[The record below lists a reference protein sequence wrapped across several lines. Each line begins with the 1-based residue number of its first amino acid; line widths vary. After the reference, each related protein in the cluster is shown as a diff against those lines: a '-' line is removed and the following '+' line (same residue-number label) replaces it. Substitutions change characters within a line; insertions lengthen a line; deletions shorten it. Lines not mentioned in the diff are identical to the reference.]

1 MINLIIF
8 FFRGLGVFKNMK
20 ESLKQP
26 VEEIVADRIIAN
38 TMAWGHDYVSEKNRN
53 MRVLSPGDFGI
64 KSRLNFIVNNNPE
77 KQMVHVFDAEEAK
90 EVFLSFNGVEGNVVF
105 NLEERKVIKESASGL
120 SVLQTL
126 EEGTLLIEYG
136 IGGGE
141 LIDVLNQIEDKARTS
156 GLYDEMGNRKRPEN
170 MSLAVEKKIN
180 VDKAFSHQ
188 GTIYP
193 LFGQDPDELKQ
204 MFDNPDELILRQDPY
219 TGNDFGFIR
228 KKDLDYFEKHDK
240 IINDVF
246 IEMGITFE
254 ELILLL
260 EKDEQL
266 GILVSQEIKKEVD
279 KRMKE
284 LEE

>member
-1 MINLIIF
+1 
-8 FFRGLGVFKNMK
+8 MK